1 MRGAR
6 WARRGSKSVRA
17 IGSRFAPA
25 FARRA
30 RSRHD
35 RSALGARRP
44 ARFQLPLRIRPRLD
58 RTNPRQAGAARR
70 IRIRVPARRR
80 RPATTPPA
88 RSPGATQV
96 KYAPSQPLSRE

>member
-1 MRGAR
+1 MGA
-6 WARRGSKSVRA
+6 ARLEKRARDRFAVRA
-17 IGSRFAPA
+17 GVRAPRSEP
-25 FARRA
+25 ARP
-30 RSRHD
+30 
-35 RSALGARRP
+35 LGARRNSE
-44 ARFQLPLRIRPRLD
+44 LLLRIRPRLDRTND